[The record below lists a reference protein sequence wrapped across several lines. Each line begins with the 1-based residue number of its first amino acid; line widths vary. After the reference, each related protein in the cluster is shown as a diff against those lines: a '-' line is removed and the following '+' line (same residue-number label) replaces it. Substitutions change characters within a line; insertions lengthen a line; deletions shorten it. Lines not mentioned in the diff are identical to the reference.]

1 MQGAVGVPIPAAGQT
16 MASGLAAGCRDVRRA
31 AQCGECGPGADPVG
45 VLAGRDEQ
53 LGGGLVADTRLLRSN
68 PGVPAGDVSIMKSPA
83 TRWARA
89 TSRVQIAEPRPKLES
104 LAIAMGSASSSNG
117 MATSTGRKFSCRA
130 MIMSLVTSANTYR
143 GLFRGL
149 VGGDFSQRLAV
160 YRPLDDLAG
169 RALRQLVDE
178 LHDSWNLVGRQ
189 PLSRPRGDRGSV
201 LR

>member
-1 MQGAVGVPIPAAGQT
+1 MQGAVGLPIPAAGQT
-16 MASGLAAGCRDVRRA
+16 MASGLAAGCWDVRRA
-31 AQCGECGPGADPVG
+31 AQCGECGLGADPVG

-117 MATSTGRKFSCRA
+117 MATSTGRKFSCRT
-130 MIMSLVTSANTYR
+130 MTMSLVTSAKTYR
-143 GLFRGL
+143 GRFRGWSAAIL
-149 VGGDFSQRLAV
+149 ASGSRSIARLMILPV
-160 YRPLDDLAG
+160 EPFG
-169 RALRQLVDE
+169 
-178 LHDSWNLVGRQ
+178 SSSTNCTT
-189 PLSRPRGDRGSV
+189 RGI
-201 LR
+201 L